1 MTTRRALV
9 VRGGWQGH
17 SPVETTDLFIPFLHE
32 QGFDVHV
39 EDSLEVYADETFM
52 RTVDL
57 IVQCWSIGEILA
69 DEMHG
74 LRVAVENG
82 AGLAG
87 WHGGLI
93 DAFRNATDYQHLI
106 GAQFV
111 AHPDDFIDHSVTV
124 VPEKATHPIVDG
136 ITEIS
141 LRSEQYWVL
150 SDSANDV
157 LATTTHAPRDGAP
170 WHSPVTVPAIWT
182 RDWGTGHVFA
192 CTIGHTADE
201 LAIPE
206 VRTIIERGMLW
217 AARSTDEK
225 GVRVG
230 SQQA

>member
-9 VRGGWQGH
+9 VRGGWEGH
-17 SPVETTDLFIPFLHE
+17 APVESTDLFIPFLRAH
-32 QGFDVHV
+32 GFDVQV
-39 EDSLEVYADETFM
+39 EDSLEVYADEPYM
-52 RTVDL
+52 STVDL

-111 AHPDDFIDHSVTV
+111 AHPDDFIEHTV
-124 VPEKATHPIVDG
+124 EISPDRSDHPIVEG
-136 ITEIS
+136 VSQISIT
-141 LRSEQYWVL
+141 SEQYWVL
-150 SDSANDV
+150 SDGASDV
-157 LATTTHAPRDGAP
+157 LATTTHVPREDSP
-170 WHSPVTVPAIWT
+170 WHSPVTVPAVWT
-182 RDWGTGHVFA
+182 RSWGRGHVFA
-192 CTIGHTADE
+192 CTIGHSPAE
-201 LAIPE
+201 LEIPE

-217 AARSTDEK
+217 AART
-225 GVRVG
+225 
-230 SQQA
+230 A